1 MFKDFSTTVEMT
13 ILLREIFA
21 LNLNALVCVPT
32 DHNITFSPTPSKGGK
47 EGELAVI
54 SAYRAEDNFL

>member
-1 MFKDFSTTVEMT
+1 MT
-13 ILLREIFA
+13 ILLREIFG